1 MSLGS
6 LTPTTLLHTPMLRQK
21 GDHQILVD
29 LVPEEMNVL
38 ATRPATYVSYDPTT
52 IKCHWLETT

>member
-1 MSLGS
+1 
-6 LTPTTLLHTPMLRQK
+6 MLRQK

-52 IKCHWLETT
+52 IKCH